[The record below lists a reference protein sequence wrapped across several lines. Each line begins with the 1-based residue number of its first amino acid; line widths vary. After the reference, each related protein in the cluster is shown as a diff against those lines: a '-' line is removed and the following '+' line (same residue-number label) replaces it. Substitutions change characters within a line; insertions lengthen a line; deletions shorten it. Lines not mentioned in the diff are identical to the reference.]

1 MRVRLRGT
9 RAGESQAEQ
18 GIAPV
23 SSQPGPGAATEGR
36 RAWNLWELDRLAREM
51 NGDDRAEER
60 RLLLLHLRDFADASG
75 QLPAEFD
82 PLVREVFETRLSE
95 LA

>member
-1 MRVRLRGT
+1 MRVRFRGT

-36 RAWNLWELDRLAREM
+36 RAWNLRPWKGKPAVIEIV
-51 NGDDRAEER
+51 
-60 RLLLLHLRDFADASG
+60 DASSG
-75 QLPAEFD
+75 GWGHLMVDELEEWRLP
-82 PLVREVFETRLSE
+82 
-95 LA
+95 